1 MNLLTQ
7 INDVKESQYLVLN
20 SVDAVDDE
28 SPSTI
33 DLDNTIEGASQNF
46 GTNLLND
53 LGLAVKRRMG

>member
-33 DLDNTIEGASQNF
+33 DLDNTVEGASQNF
-46 GTNLLND
+46 GTNLE
-53 LGLAVKRRMG
+53 

>member
-33 DLDNTIEGASQNF
+33 DLDNTVEGASQNF
-46 GTNLLND
+46 GTILLND

>member
-28 SPSTI
+28 SPSAI
-33 DLDNTIEGASQNF
+33 DLDNTVEGAYQNF